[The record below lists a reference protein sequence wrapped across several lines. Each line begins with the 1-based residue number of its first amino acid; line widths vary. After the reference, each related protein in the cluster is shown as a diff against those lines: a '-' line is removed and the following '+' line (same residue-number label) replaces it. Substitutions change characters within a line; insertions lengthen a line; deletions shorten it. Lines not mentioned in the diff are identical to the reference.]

1 MDMFDKINELYDRKT
16 VIELGGG
23 YERIDKQHE
32 KGKLTARERIE
43 LLLDEGTFF
52 EINPFITHRTVDFG
66 MDKMEG
72 PGDGVVTGFGKI
84 NGRPVYLFSQ
94 DFTVFGGALGEMHA
108 KKMATVMDL
117 AAKNGTPFIGIND
130 SGGARIQEGVLSL
143 DGYGHIFY
151 RNAIYSGVIPQISVI
166 MGPCAGGAVYSPA
179 ITDFILMVDK
189 TSQMFITG
197 PKVIETV
204 TGEKISAEDLGGS
217 KVNNAV
223 SGNAHFRAP
232 SEEEAIDQIKKLLS
246 YLPQNNKEKAPR
258 QARPEGD
265 DYRPEIVDTVPIET
279 TRPYDVR
286 RVVEQV
292 VDEGSF
298 MEVHSEFAKN
308 VVVGFARIA
317 GESVGLVCN
326 QPKVLAGGLDI
337 DSSDKAARFIR
348 TCDAYNVP
356 IITFED
362 VSGFF
367 PGVKQEHGGII
378 RHGAKILYAYSE
390 ATVPK
395 ITVILRKAYGG
406 AYVAL
411 NSKSI
416 GADLVFAW
424 PNAEI
429 AVMGAAG
436 AANIIFAR
444 EIAKSDDPEATRAA
458 KIEEYK
464 EKFANP
470 YVAASRGMVDD
481 VIDPRDTRIKLIQGL
496 DMLSNKHE
504 SRPEKNTEIFH
515 YKICTSPAAICWAFL
530 YTKKL
535 TKNDKR

>member
-1 MDMFDKINELYDRKT
+1 MTDIYEKINELYDRRMAAQ
-16 VIELGGG
+16 LGGG
-23 YERIDKQHE
+23 DERIAKQHE

-43 LLLDEGTFF
+43 LLLDPGTFV
-52 EINPFITHRTVDFG
+52 ELNPFTEHRSSDFG
-66 MDKMEG
+66 LEKTKY
-72 PGDGVVTGFGKI
+72 PGDGVVTGYGKI

-108 KKMATVMDL
+108 EKIAKAMDL
-117 AAKNGTPFIGIND
+117 AAQNGAPFIGLND
-130 SGGARIQEGVLSL
+130 SGGARIQEGVVSL
-143 DGYGHIFY
+143 DGYGHVFY

-179 ITDFILMVDK
+179 ITDFVFMVDK

-204 TGEKISAEDLGGS
+204 TGEKITSEDLGGS
-217 KVNNAV
+217 KVHNTV
-223 SGNAHFRAP
+223 SGNAHFRGK
-232 SEEEAIDQIKKLLS
+232 SEEEVLSMVRKLLS
-246 YLPQNNKEKAPR
+246 YLPQNNEAAPLHSAWEEK
-258 QARPEGD
+258 D
-265 DYRPEIVDTVPIET
+265 DFCPDLADAVPYDAI
-279 TRPYDVR
+279 RPYDVR
-286 RVVEQV
+286 NVVNQV

-298 MEVHSEFAKN
+298 FEVQEEFAKN
-308 VVVGFARIA
+308 IVIGFARIR
-317 GESVGLVCN
+317 GEAVGLVCN
-326 QPKVLAGGLDI
+326 QPKFLAGGLDI

-348 TCDAYNVP
+348 FCDSFNIP

-362 VSGFF
+362 VTGFF

-429 AVMGAAG
+429 AVMGPQG
-436 AANIIFAR
+436 AANIIFSK
-444 EIAKSDDPEATRAA
+444 EIEQSANPEETRNQ
-458 KIEEYK
+458 KIEEYR

-470 YVAASRGMVDD
+470 YVAAARGMVDD
-481 VIDPRDTRIKLIQGL
+481 VIDPRETRIKIVQALE
-496 DMLSNKHE
+496 MLRHKREERPKKKHGNI
-504 SRPEKNTEIFH
+504 PV
-515 YKICTSPAAICWAFL
+515 
-530 YTKKL
+530 
-535 TKNDKR
+535 

>member
-1 MDMFDKINELYDRKT
+1 
-16 VIELGGG
+16 
-23 YERIDKQHE
+23 
-32 KGKLTARERIE
+32 
-43 LLLDEGTFF
+43 
-52 EINPFITHRTVDFG
+52 
-66 MDKMEG
+66 
-72 PGDGVVTGFGKI
+72 
-84 NGRPVYLFSQ
+84 
-94 DFTVFGGALGEMHA
+94 
-108 KKMATVMDL
+108 
-117 AAKNGTPFIGIND
+117 
-130 SGGARIQEGVLSL
+130 
-143 DGYGHIFY
+143 
-151 RNAIYSGVIPQISVI
+151 
-166 MGPCAGGAVYSPA
+166 
-179 ITDFILMVDK
+179 
-189 TSQMFITG
+189 
-197 PKVIETV
+197 
-204 TGEKISAEDLGGS
+204 
-217 KVNNAV
+217 
-223 SGNAHFRAP
+223 
-232 SEEEAIDQIKKLLS
+232 
-246 YLPQNNKEKAPR
+246 
-258 QARPEGD
+258 
-265 DYRPEIVDTVPIET
+265 VDTVPIET

-444 EIAKSDDPEATRAA
+444 EIAKSADPEATRAA

-504 SRPEKNTEIFH
+504 SRPEKKHGNI
-515 YKICTSPAAICWAFL
+515 PL
-530 YTKKL
+530 
-535 TKNDKR
+535 